1 MRGFHALRPSKPLD
15 FDSGT
20 QAAAQSDCHKMV
32 KICKTIPFKRLT
44 SALNF
49 YQKIKKHIKF
59 FKKAY

>member
-15 FDSGT
+15 FDSGA
-20 QAAAQSDCHKMV
+20 QAAAQSDCHKMA

-49 YQKIKKHIKF
+49 YQ
-59 FKKAY
+59 